1 MLFDILH
8 SYNIKHIVQLPDIES
23 MIYIYIYILKIRLRR
38 RFIIVR
44 LIASN
49 L

>member
-23 MIYIYIYILKIRLRR
+23 MIYIYIYIKNKIEEKVYYR
-38 RFIIVR
+38 
-44 LIASN
+44 
-49 L
+49 

>member
-23 MIYIYIYILKIRLRR
+23 MIYIYILKIRLRR